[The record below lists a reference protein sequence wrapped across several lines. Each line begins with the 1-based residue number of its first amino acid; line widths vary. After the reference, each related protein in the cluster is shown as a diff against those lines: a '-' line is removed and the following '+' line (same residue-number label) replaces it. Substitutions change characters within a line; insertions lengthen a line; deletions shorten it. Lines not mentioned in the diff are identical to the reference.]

1 MRRLLIA
8 VPFICLAM
16 PVAAQQSG
24 VSPEIDKVLVC
35 ATMFSLKAEDDKAI
49 GDDGGHLEWS
59 MRADELASRGGLMLG
74 EAGFDAQR
82 HRERPDE
89 LRADGRARSRAGRAS
104 LQLRGLPGLR
114 RVTA

>member
-59 MRADELASRGGLMLG
+59 MRADELAEPRRTDAGRGRLRCAMDIENVQMNYALTAGL
-74 EAGFDAQR
+74 EAGLGAPRFSFEDCQVFV
-82 HRERPDE
+82 E
-89 LRADGRARSRAGRAS
+89 
-104 LQLRGLPGLR
+104 
-114 RVTA
+114 

>member
-1 MRRLLIA
+1 MRRLLFA

-16 PVAAQQSG
+16 PVAAQPSG

-59 MRADELASRGGLMLG
+59 MRADELANRGGLMLG
-74 EAGFDAQR
+74 EAGFDATDIENTQMNYA
-82 HRERPDE
+82 
-89 LRADGRARSRAGRAS
+89 LTAGLEA
-104 LQLRGLPGLR
+104 GLGAPR
-114 RVTA
+114 FSFEDCQVFVE